1 MRLEFLCNCK
11 GMFRSFGLRVFRLHS
26 QSRPACYIYF
36 LRNLEITV
44 EGLNVHYFVKGASWR
59 AQDRGLCSIFTKKGV
74 FFSQLKINPDNK
86 IGILTFKFG

>member
-44 EGLNVHYFVKGASWR
+44 EGLNVHYFVKGASWC
-59 AQDRGLCSIFTKKGV
+59 AQDRGLCSIFTKKGG
-74 FFSQLKINPDNK
+74 FFLN
-86 IGILTFKFG
+86 